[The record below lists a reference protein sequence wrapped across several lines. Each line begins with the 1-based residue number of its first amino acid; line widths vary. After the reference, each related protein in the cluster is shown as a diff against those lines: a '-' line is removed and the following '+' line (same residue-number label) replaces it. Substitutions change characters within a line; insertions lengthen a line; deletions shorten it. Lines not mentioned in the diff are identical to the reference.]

1 MATPVSSNLHATEIF
16 PGQPMIPQKTLH
28 SILGSYDANAPLP
41 EASTIPAP
49 WYVDSRIAE
58 LETRAVFGQ
67 TWQMVGRVEQVEAP
81 GQFVTA
87 NVAGEPVVVVRGNDR
102 VLRGFYNVCRH
113 HAAAV
118 VSEPCGQA
126 SLLHCPYHGWN
137 YGLDGSLK
145 GMPEFDGVKNFDRQ
159 QNGLVPIKVETW
171 EKFVFVNLDLET
183 VPLRDFLGGLA
194 QRISPLGVSKLHYFD
209 SRTYEIHCNWKV
221 FVDNYLDGG
230 YHVPHLHKGLNSV
243 LDYKE
248 YTIENEDRYCLQSSP
263 MVASSDDAAMGAT
276 RKGDRAWY
284 FWQYPNLMINCYEG
298 YMDTNLV
305 LPVDVDHCRVIFD
318 FYFAD
323 VSEAHREY
331 NQQSVAVGARV
342 QDEDLGIC
350 EAVQRGLKS
359 RAYGAG
365 RLSVRRE
372 AGEHLFHRLLAAD
385 LKAGLGKTAAA
396 AD

>member
-1 MATPVSSNLHATEIF
+1 
-16 PGQPMIPQKTLH
+16 MIPQNTLQ
-28 SILGSYDANAPLP
+28 SIVASYDANAPLA

-49 WYVDSRIAE
+49 WYVDSRVAE
-58 LETRAVFGQ
+58 LETSAVFSR
-67 TWQMVGRVEQVEAP
+67 TWQMVGRVDQVEAP
-81 GQFVTA
+81 GQFVTTT
-87 NVAGEPVVVVRGNDR
+87 VAGEPIVVVRGNDG

-118 VSEPCGQA
+118 VTEPCGKA
-126 SLLHCPYHGWN
+126 SILHCPYHGWN

-159 QNGLVPIKVETW
+159 QNGLVPVKVETW
-171 EKFVFVNLDLET
+171 EKFVFVNLDPEG
-183 VPLRDFLGGLA
+183 VPLRDFLGGLTK
-194 QRISPLGVSKLHYFD
+194 RIAPLGVSKLHYFD
-209 SRTYEIHCNWKV
+209 NRVYEIHCNWKV

-248 YTIENEDRYCLQSSP
+248 YTIQNEDRYCLQSSP
-263 MVASSDDAAMGAT
+263 MVASSDDASTGAT

-305 LPVDVDHCRVIFD
+305 LPVDADHCRVIFD

-323 VSEAHREY
+323 VREARREY

>member
-1 MATPVSSNLHATEIF
+1 
-16 PGQPMIPQKTLH
+16 
-28 SILGSYDANAPLP
+28 
-41 EASTIPAP
+41 
-49 WYVDSRIAE
+49 
-58 LETRAVFGQ
+58 
-67 TWQMVGRVEQVEAP
+67 
-81 GQFVTA
+81 
-87 NVAGEPVVVVRGNDR
+87 
-102 VLRGFYNVCRH
+102 
-113 HAAAV
+113 
-118 VSEPCGQA
+118 
-126 SLLHCPYHGWN
+126 
-137 YGLDGSLK
+137 
-145 GMPEFDGVKNFDRQ
+145 VKNFDRQ
-159 QNGLVPIKVETW
+159 QNGLVPVKAETW
-171 EKFVFVNLDLET
+171 EKFVFVNLDT
-183 VPLRDFLGGLA
+183 DAAPLRDFLGGLVKRVA
-194 QRISPLGVSKLHYFD
+194 PLGVSKLHYFD
-209 SRTYEIHCNWKV
+209 SRVYDIHCNWKV

-248 YTIENEDRYCLQSSP
+248 YAIENEDRYCLQSSP
-263 MVASSDDAAMGAT
+263 MVASNQDAATGAT

-323 VSEAHREY
+323 VSEGRRDY

-359 RAYGAG
+359 RAYCAG

-372 AGEHLFHRLLAAD
+372 AGEHLFHCLLAAD
-385 LKAGLGKTAAA
+385 LKAGLNETSAAA
-396 AD
+396 G

>member
-1 MATPVSSNLHATEIF
+1 MSMGISVREI
-16 PGQPMIPQKTLH
+16 LA
-28 SILGSYDANAPLP
+28 SYDENAPLW

-49 WYVDSRIAE
+49 WYVDARIAE
-58 LETRAVFGQ
+58 LEARTVFSK
-67 TWQMVGRVEQVEAP
+67 TWQMVGRVEQVEKS

-87 NVAGEPVVVVRGNDR
+87 NVAGEPVVVVRGNDG
-102 VLRGFYNVCRH
+102 VLRAFFNVCRH

-118 VSEPCGQA
+118 VTEPCGQT
-126 SLLHCPYHGWN
+126 SILHCPYHGWN

-145 GMPEFDGVKNFDRQ
+145 GMPEFDGVKNFERQ
-159 QNGLVPIKVETW
+159 QNGLVPVKAETW
-171 EKFVFVNLDLET
+171 EKFVFVNLDAQALSLAE
-183 VPLRDFLGGLA
+183 FLGGLVKRVA
-194 QRISPLGVSKLHYFD
+194 PLGVGKLHHFD
-209 SRTYEIHCNWKV
+209 RRVYDIHCNWKV

-243 LDYKE
+243 LDYKQ
-248 YTIENEDRYCLQSSP
+248 YTIEIQDRYCLQSSP
-263 MVASSDDAAMGAT
+263 MVTSEQDAATGAT
-276 RKGDRAWY
+276 RTGDRAWY

-305 LPVDVDHCRVIFD
+305 LPIDVDRCRVIFD
-318 FYFAD
+318 FYFGD
-323 VSEAHREY
+323 VSDTRRAY

-359 RAYGAG
+359 RAYRAG

-385 LKAGLGKTAAA
+385 LKGGAGNEAAA

>member
-1 MATPVSSNLHATEIF
+1 M
-16 PGQPMIPQKTLH
+16 K
-28 SILGSYDANAPLP
+28 
-41 EASTIPAP
+41 
-49 WYVDSRIAE
+49 
-58 LETRAVFGQ
+58 
-67 TWQMVGRVEQVEAP
+67 RVA
-81 GQFVTA
+81 
-87 NVAGEPVVVVRGNDR
+87 
-102 VLRGFYNVCRH
+102 
-113 HAAAV
+113 
-118 VSEPCGQA
+118 
-126 SLLHCPYHGWN
+126 
-137 YGLDGSLK
+137 
-145 GMPEFDGVKNFDRQ
+145 
-159 QNGLVPIKVETW
+159 
-171 EKFVFVNLDLET
+171 
-183 VPLRDFLGGLA
+183 
-194 QRISPLGVSKLHYFD
+194 PLGVSKLHYFD
-209 SRTYEIHCNWKV
+209 SRIYDIHCNWKV

-263 MVASSDDAAMGAT
+263 MVSSSEDAATGAT

-331 NQQSVAVGARV
+331 NEQSVAVGARV
-342 QDEDLGIC
+342 QEEDLGIC

-385 LKAGLGKTAAA
+385 LKAGVGETLPRRTESDARDVARVSTDGRAEWFPARFSALPSDHLSITRACTCSRSSS
-396 AD
+396 DRW